1 MWKAVRKSR
10 NENENEKLFSGTKIS
25 GTKISGTKF
34 SGTKLSVW
42 NSSIMILVTTIF
54 I

>member
-10 NENENEKLFSGTKIS
+10 NENEKLFSGTKIS
-25 GTKISGTKF
+25 GTEF

-42 NSSIMILVTTIF
+42 NSSIMILVTTVF